1 MLIPRSS
8 WEKKPAAE
16 PKPKVEQQSLVD
28 MILQRKAELPEMP
41 AEEEQVEPE
50 KTIATEKSVLIE
62 KPTTEKTYHTPLTD
76 LPKAGSGPSVDQL
89 LKRKQ
94 PERSVV
100 REDVASYTAETP
112 VIPADFAVDGI
123 SEEKPVE
130 KVETPLQKQA
140 FFHNYKIIGQIFRTY
155 WMVEQGDCVY
165 LIDQH
170 AAHERILYENLMNQF
185 RQESVI
191 SQRLVSP
198 VMLRLTPM
206 ETQIL
211 KDNRELLERFGF
223 GFEVFGS
230 DIFGLNAVPV
240 LLKEPS
246 GVGFFTEILDAIS
259 DGTVSNVYDTK
270 ILAVATMACKA
281 AVKGH
286 DRLSIQEAE
295 SLISQLLKLENPFT
309 CPHGRPT
316 IIELTRYELEKKFK
330 RIQN

>member
-1 MLIPRSS
+1 MYKR
-8 WEKKPAAE
+8 
-16 PKPKVEQQSLVD
+16 Q
-28 MILQRKAELPEMP
+28 
-41 AEEEQVEPE
+41 
-50 KTIATEKSVLIE
+50 
-62 KPTTEKTYHTPLTD
+62 LTH

-123 SEEKPVE
+123 SEEKPVK

-211 KDNRELLERFGF
+211 KDNRELLE
-223 GFEVFGS
+223 
-230 DIFGLNAVPV
+230 L
-240 LLKEPS
+240 
-246 GVGFFTEILDAIS
+246 
-259 DGTVSNVYDTK
+259 
-270 ILAVATMACKA
+270 
-281 AVKGH
+281 
-286 DRLSIQEAE
+286 
-295 SLISQLLKLENPFT
+295 SLIHIFLGI
-309 CPHGRPT
+309 CH
-316 IIELTRYELEKKFK
+316 
-330 RIQN
+330 

>member
-1 MLIPRSS
+1 MG
-8 WEKKPAAE
+8 
-16 PKPKVEQQSLVD
+16 
-28 MILQRKAELPEMP
+28 
-41 AEEEQVEPE
+41 
-50 KTIATEKSVLIE
+50 
-62 KPTTEKTYHTPLTD
+62 
-76 LPKAGSGPSVDQL
+76 GSPSVDQL

-100 REDVASYTAETP
+100 REEAVSYTAETP
-112 VIPADFAVDGI
+112 VVPADFAVDGI
-123 SEEKPVE
+123 AEEKPVE

-155 WMVEQGDCVY
+155 WMVEQEDCVY

-185 RQESVI
+185 RQETVI

-223 GFEVFGS
+223 GFEAFGS
-230 DIFGLNAVPV
+230 DTFGLNAVPV

-316 IIELTRYELEKKFK
+316 IIELTRYELEKKSAARSFLLIPCRFIDIWILAQQK
-330 RIQN
+330 

>member
-1 MLIPRSS
+1 M
-8 WEKKPAAE
+8 
-16 PKPKVEQQSLVD
+16 
-28 MILQRKAELPEMP
+28 
-41 AEEEQVEPE
+41 
-50 KTIATEKSVLIE
+50 
-62 KPTTEKTYHTPLTD
+62 
-76 LPKAGSGPSVDQL
+76 
-89 LKRKQ
+89 
-94 PERSVV
+94 
-100 REDVASYTAETP
+100 
-112 VIPADFAVDGI
+112 
-123 SEEKPVE
+123 
-130 KVETPLQKQA
+130 
-140 FFHNYKIIGQIFRTY
+140 
-155 WMVEQGDCVY
+155 Y

-223 GFEVFGS
+223 GFEVFGN
-230 DIFGLNAVPV
+230 DTFGLNAVPV